1 MLCIIKTE
9 KQFSLEEVRG
19 SWWWRGG
26 GFLLYF
32 CLGRGRE
39 GVGSSIRL
47 ETRQETATPLA
58 ERKGGR
64 EF

>member
-1 MLCIIKTE
+1 M
-9 KQFSLEEVRG
+9 VV
-19 SWWWRGG
+19 GG
-26 GFLLYF
+26 GEGFLLYF